1 MKASLGIVNLKELGD
16 KRAKKAAIILWQVIA
31 TAVPVAIAAWRLG
44 HLLGIEPQLLDTM
57 LALGLPLIAISSR
70 GSFDHLVGEREQ
82 RRRHSQAERP
92 GGLEVDGQ
100 LILGRCLHRKVGR
113 FQCQKQTS
121 APHL

>member
-70 GSFDHLVGEREQ
+70 RFIRSP
-82 RRRHSQAERP
+82 RRRGRAASAALPSRAP
-92 GGLEVDGQ
+92 G
-100 LILGRCLHRKVGR
+100 R
-113 FQCQKQTS
+113 S
-121 APHL
+121 